1 MTRGDEPDLRRSD
14 RESRAQRLGFA
25 LRGLAADLVSERRKV
40 AELRRHVAE
49 LTSRLASLQATQ
61 GRAQA
66 EPSQLLR
73 ACPPWARWNGER
85 ERRYTLGV
93 EEELML
99 LDSERC
105 VLAQSSDRVLARLS
119 DELSLSVSPETHAA
133 VIELRTGVHTN
144 VDGVVGEL
152 AGLRGRL
159 AHELGE
165 MGLSAAAAGTY
176 PLRTREQTIVS
187 GAARYRLLDD
197 SLRSLAHREPTMA
210 LHVHVGVPEPVD
222 AIRLLNGLRRSVPV
236 LLALSANSPF
246 SQGRDGG
253 FDSMRTVIFQA
264 FPRTGPPPPFAGYAD
279 YVDALDAVI
288 GPGAVP
294 DPNFFWWDVRP
305 QPKLGTVEVRVMDA
319 QSTLADVPPLV
330 ALIQSL
336 SRLELEGD
344 PPQPAPN
351 AEVLAE
357 NRFLAARDG
366 MDARLIEPATGRLVP
381 VRAMLDTMLAE
392 CRPHALALGCASEL
406 EQVRLLA
413 ASNGAHRQRTF
424 TAANDGPAH
433 LLPNLADLFLT
444 PDWPAS
450 TDATSP
456 PTRRTTRPKGAAHV
470 PLARVLGISD
480 PPQRSALYPG
490 PLLD

>member
-1 MTRGDEPDLRRSD
+1 VAHRDDPNLRRSE

-40 AELRRHVAE
+40 AELRRRVAE
-49 LTSRLASLQATQ
+49 LTSRLASLQAAQ
-61 GRAQA
+61 GRNQA
-66 EPSQLLR
+66 EPAQLLR

-99 LDSERC
+99 LEPESG
-105 VLAQSSDRVLARLS
+105 VLAQSSDRVLAALS
-119 DELSLSVSPETHAA
+119 DELSLRASPETHAA
-133 VIELRTGVHTN
+133 VIELRTGIHTN

-152 AGLRGRL
+152 AALRCRL

-176 PLRTREQTIVS
+176 PLRTREETMVS
-187 GAARYRLLDD
+187 GAARYRMLGD
-197 SLRSLAHREPTMA
+197 SLRSLARREPTMA
-210 LHVHVGVPEPVD
+210 LHVHVGVPEPED
-222 AIRLLNGLRRSVPV
+222 AIRVLNGLRRSVPV

-264 FPRTGPPPPFAGYAD
+264 FPRTGLPRSFAGYAD

-288 GPGAVP
+288 GPGAVTAP
-294 DPNFFWWDVRP
+294 SFFWWDVRP
-305 QPKLGTVEVRVMDA
+305 QPKLGTVEARVMDA
-319 QSTLADVPPLV
+319 QSTVADVTPLV

-344 PPQPAPN
+344 SQPAPN
-351 AEVLAE
+351 AEALAE

-381 VRAMLDTMLAE
+381 VRAILDTMLAE

-424 TAANDGPAH
+424 TAANDGLDH
-433 LLPNLADLFLT
+433 LVPNLADLFLT
-444 PDWPAS
+444 PDWHPS

-456 PTRRTTRPKGAAHV
+456 PTRRTTRPKGAGSCA
-470 PLARVLGISD
+470 AGSILGIPD
-480 PPQRSALYPG
+480 PPQRSALHPG
-490 PLLD
+490 PLPG